1 MAIPKLEKQ
10 FEYKGFPCVILF
22 MPTGYRCGYVGIPKD
37 VKIDIDSIGCHGGI
51 TYNRDYLYHQE
62 WKDLRWIGF
71 DCAHCFDGYDVE
83 TAKKLFSDED
93 GVMKQIAS
101 LESTGYF
108 SFCNEDNPIR
118 TLEYCE
124 EECIKIVNQVIERM
138 ECK

>member
-1 MAIPKLEKQ
+1 MVIPKLEKQ

-62 WKDLRWIGF
+62 RKDLCWIGF

-83 TAKKLFSDED
+83 TAKKLFSDEE
-93 GVMKQIAS
+93 GVMKQIDS
-101 LESTGYF
+101 LEA
-108 SFCNEDNPIR
+108 
-118 TLEYCE
+118 
-124 EECIKIVNQVIERM
+124 QVISLFVMRIILFAPLNIARKNVE
-138 ECK
+138 KS